1 MVAYFINYLDLN
13 ISILR
18 YLRIKDNQIAL
29 IALEAQKMR
38 LHEDC
43 LLSLTVSF
51 ILVSGSIIVVL
62 KLYRLGHL

>member
-1 MVAYFINYLDLN
+1 M
-13 ISILR
+13 
-18 YLRIKDNQIAL
+18 KDNQVAL
-29 IALEAQKMR
+29 ITLEAQKMR